1 MNDNRGAPEEGDI
14 VPFPPRP
21 PVGIGN
27 QHYAIV
33 APEALR
39 SLLDDLGRF
48 IYGQGHLPLA
58 DRHRWFARVA
68 AAAAGNAV
76 LASP

>member
-1 MNDNRGAPEEGDI
+1 MNDNRTPPDAGDI

-21 PVGIGN
+21 PVGIGG

-33 APEALR
+33 EPQALR
-39 SLLDDLGRF
+39 GLLDDLGRF
-48 IYGQGHLPLA
+48 IYAQTHLALA

-68 AAAAGNAV
+68 AAAAVNAV
-76 LASP
+76 LDS